1 MGLVVGTLSIPF
13 IRGEAVHG
21 WGAGLSQARKTIKSC
36 RYPRLAWGLDGLCEP
51 GAPRSL
57 PISAAAID
65 RVEAFGCTHGFFG
78 FLTELL
84 TRLAGWLLT

>member
-36 RYPRLAWGLDGLCEP
+36 RYPRLAWPLDGLCEP
-51 GAPRSL
+51 GAPRCLPGSARVAPRQSMELRHLVAHKGSL
-57 PISAAAID
+57 VLCLS
-65 RVEAFGCTHGFFG
+65 F
-78 FLTELL
+78 
-84 TRLAGWLLT
+84 